1 MNSVGT
7 VKPTDTLVTLYRFY
21 SYSDTL
27 KEKTTLI
34 NIFVHLK
41 NILDCRVFFNCKS
54 THA

>member
-34 NIFVHLK
+34 ITFLSISKIF
-41 NILDCRVFFNCKS
+41 
-54 THA
+54 